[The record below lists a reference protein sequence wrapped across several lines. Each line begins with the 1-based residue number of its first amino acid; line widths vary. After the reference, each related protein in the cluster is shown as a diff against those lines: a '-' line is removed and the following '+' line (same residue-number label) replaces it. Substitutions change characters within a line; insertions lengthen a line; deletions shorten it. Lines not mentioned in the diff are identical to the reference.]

1 MMATHLLLVEDDQ
14 KLAEATRAFLNNHG
28 YIVHWAMNEKRC
40 RKILQSEP
48 IELMILDI
56 MLPGKS
62 GFDICRDIRETYHIP
77 IIMLTARSNDLD
89 QIRGLDC
96 GADDY
101 IYKPVEPLVLLA
113 RIKNHLKRYQ
123 AISNSPDQVSQEL
136 IFGALTINLRSRKVT
151 MNEEPIH
158 LTDGE
163 FSLLK
168 ELVINA
174 GNIISRDELFRK
186 IVGRPYNG
194 SDRTIDGRISR
205 LRKKLGDDQHN
216 PIYIKSIR
224 AKGYLFTGE
233 DWVTE

>member
-1 MMATHLLLVEDDQ
+1 MSTQLLLVEDDQ
-14 KLAEATRAFLNNHG
+14 KLAAATKAYLEKHG
-28 YIVHWAMNEKRC
+28 YTVYWAMHEKQC
-40 RKILQSEP
+40 REVLQSEA
-48 IELMILDI
+48 INLIILDI

-62 GFDICRDIRETYHIP
+62 GFDICRDIREHYNVP
-77 IIMLTARSNDLD
+77 VIMLTARSNDLD

-123 AISNSPDQVSQEL
+123 LLASSSHQLSQE
-136 IFGALTINLRSRKVT
+136 IVFGALSINLRSRTVA
-151 MNEEPIH
+151 MDGDPIH

-163 FSLLK
+163 FAVLK
-168 ELVINA
+168 ELAIHAGSVID
-174 GNIISRDELFRK
+174 RDELFKK

-194 SDRTIDGRISR
+194 TDRTIDGRISR
-205 LRKKLGDDQHN
+205 LRKKLGDDQNN

-224 AKGYLFTGE
+224 GKGYLFTGE
-233 DWVTE
+233 DWVI